1 MPMDVKNM
9 TAAAA
14 CLPPGFPSWR
24 DLMQPAL
31 DQAFA
36 AGARG
41 EAPAGA
47 AVFGPDGCVLGLAGN
62 ESVAANDPTAHA
74 EVLALRRAGA
84 AVGNYR
90 LTGSILVATVE
101 PCLMC
106 LGALVHARVA
116 GLVFGARDP
125 KAGAVVSR
133 LAASELSFLNHRF
146 WVVEGVLAAE
156 CAAAMSRFFA
166 ARRKG

>member
-1 MPMDVKNM
+1 MNGKN
-9 TAAAA
+9 TTIAAA
-14 CLPPGFPSWR
+14 CLPPGFLSWR

-31 DQAFA
+31 EEAFA

-47 AVFGPDGCVLGLAGN
+47 AVIGLAGN
-62 ESVAANDPTAHA
+62 ESVAAHDPTAHA

-90 LTGSILVATVE
+90 LAGSVLVATIE

-133 LAASELSFLNHRF
+133 LAASELTFLNHRF
-146 WVVEGVLAAE
+146 WVIEGVLAE
-156 CAAAMSRFFA
+156 DCATAMSRFFA